1 MQTNENRRESLPAP
15 WLALG
20 AGVAC
25 AALWVLGYM
34 GGLGVGMT
42 ASSLLILGVGMYLC
56 RRQICWRAD
65 SILLLTLAVLLSLA
79 YGIFGSLAMQ
89 IFNLPVLCLL
99 LSQSLLALAGHC
111 PEGALSAA
119 GLSGGI
125 REALG
130 SLFRHWGVPFRTV
143 KERQGSASALRGLGM
158 GLLIAVPLL
167 AVVLFLLA
175 WADTVFSSLLSGL
188 FVSEDPLSAFWN
200 VLWRLIKLL
209 AIALLVFSCLYTLL
223 LPRRERAAKERFP
236 WPITACAMVLALL
249 CLAYAAFVYVQVRYL
264 FGGAETAA
272 MADGYAQYARTGF
285 FQLVAVAVI
294 NLIAAQTSL
303 IRCGESRVVRA
314 LSALMSLLTAVILAS
329 AFWRMR
335 LYIQAFGL
343 STLRLLTLWGMAM
356 IALLLALTLI
366 KCARPGVRICTLACA
381 VLLSSYVLLNY
392 SERGSHHCS
401 LEPARL

>member
-130 SLFRHWGVPFRTV
+130 SLFRHWGVPFHTV

-167 AVVLFLLA
+167 AVVLFA
-175 WADTVFSSLLSGL
+175 IMV
-188 FVSEDPLSAFWN
+188 VSW
-200 VLWRLIKLL
+200 V
-209 AIALLVFSCLYTLL
+209 
-223 LPRRERAAKERFP
+223 
-236 WPITACAMVLALL
+236 
-249 CLAYAAFVYVQVRYL
+249 
-264 FGGAETAA
+264 
-272 MADGYAQYARTGF
+272 
-285 FQLVAVAVI
+285 VI
-294 NLIAAQTSL
+294 NKAINTVAP
-303 IRCGESRVVRA
+303 GE
-314 LSALMSLLTAVILAS
+314 
-329 AFWRMR
+329 
-335 LYIQAFGL
+335 G
-343 STLRLLTLWGMAM
+343 
-356 IALLLALTLI
+356 
-366 KCARPGVRICTLACA
+366 
-381 VLLSSYVLLNY
+381 
-392 SERGSHHCS
+392 
-401 LEPARL
+401 

>member
-65 SILLLTLAVLLSLA
+65 CILLLTLAVLLSLA

-99 LSQSLLALAGHC
+99 LSQSLLALAGHS
-111 PEGALSAA
+111 PESALSAA

-125 REALG
+125 REALD

-264 FGGAETAA
+264 FGGAESAA

-294 NLIAAQTSL
+294 ESDCRANVADSL
-303 IRCGESRVVRA
+303 RGKPRRARAVRPDEPA
-314 LSALMSLLTAVILAS
+314 DGGDS
-329 AFWRMR
+329 
-335 LYIQAFGL
+335 GL
-343 STLRLLTLWGMAM
+343 G
-356 IALLLALTLI
+356 LLAD
-366 KCARPGVRICTLACA
+366 AAVYSGVRPEHAAPADAVGHGDDRPAAGADADQVRPPRCA
-381 VLLSSYVLLNY
+381 HLYPGL
-392 SERGSHHCS
+392 RGD
-401 LEPARL
+401 A

>member
-119 GLSGGI
+119 GLSSGI

-188 FVSEDPLSAFWN
+188 FVSEDPLSTFWN
-200 VLWRLIKLL
+200 VLWRLRCWS
-209 AIALLVFSCLYTLL
+209 F
-223 LPRRERAAKERFP
+223 RA
-236 WPITACAMVLALL
+236 C
-249 CLAYAAFVYVQVRYL
+249 
-264 FGGAETAA
+264 
-272 MADGYAQYARTGF
+272 
-285 FQLVAVAVI
+285 
-294 NLIAAQTSL
+294 
-303 IRCGESRVVRA
+303 IRCCCRDV
-314 LSALMSLLTAVILAS
+314 SAQPKKD
-329 AFWRMR
+329 FP
-335 LYIQAFGL
+335 GL
-343 STLRLLTLWGMAM
+343 
-356 IALLLALTLI
+356 
-366 KCARPGVRICTLACA
+366 
-381 VLLSSYVLLNY
+381 
-392 SERGSHHCS
+392 
-401 LEPARL
+401 

>member
-130 SLFRHWGVPFRTV
+130 SLFRHWGVPFHTV

-209 AIALLVFSCLYTLL
+209 AIALLVWAFAGHKFRRRKEPQCGEIRRRNWGHLKRTHTANQMRRVQRANGSLAQVWGRPQCGFHL
-223 LPRRERAAKERFP
+223 LPRNTTRLAKP
-236 WPITACAMVLALL
+236 
-249 CLAYAAFVYVQVRYL
+249 
-264 FGGAETAA
+264 
-272 MADGYAQYARTGF
+272 
-285 FQLVAVAVI
+285 
-294 NLIAAQTSL
+294 
-303 IRCGESRVVRA
+303 
-314 LSALMSLLTAVILAS
+314 
-329 AFWRMR
+329 
-335 LYIQAFGL
+335 
-343 STLRLLTLWGMAM
+343 
-356 IALLLALTLI
+356 
-366 KCARPGVRICTLACA
+366 
-381 VLLSSYVLLNY
+381 
-392 SERGSHHCS
+392 
-401 LEPARL
+401 